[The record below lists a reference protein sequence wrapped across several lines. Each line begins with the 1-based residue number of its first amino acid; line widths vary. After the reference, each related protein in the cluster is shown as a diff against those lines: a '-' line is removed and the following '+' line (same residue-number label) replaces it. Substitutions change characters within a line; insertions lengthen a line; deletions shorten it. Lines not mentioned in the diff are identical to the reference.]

1 MVDRLKGLPRKPLA
15 IILIAI
21 FLVGCVDSG
30 RESTGVMNE
39 GAAPLTEDEL
49 ANRTI
54 EYIREAFLNPQGLDG
69 EFKSIEP
76 LDEELYVV
84 NFTFG
89 RGNMPQTQA
98 QVYATSSGKLM
109 QLVAV
114 DITKPP
120 ETAAPTET
128 PEPTEPAEPTRA
140 DVSIDGDQCLGSE
153 DAPVTI
159 IEFSDYQCS
168 YCQRF
173 WAQTLPEIKEEYIDT
188 GKVKFV
194 YRDFPLGFHANAQ
207 KAAES
212 TECANDQEK
221 FWEMHDKVFGGMS
234 EWSGRDVAN
243 ITKRYASELGLDEA
257 EFASCLDS
265 GKYTEEVQKD
275 MQDGAKAGV
284 TGTPAF
290 FVNGIFVGGA
300 QSFAAFKQI
309 IDSEL
314 ADNGSASTITG
325 TCG

>member
-1 MVDRLKGLPRKPLA
+1 
-15 IILIAI
+15 
-21 FLVGCVDSG
+21 VDSG

-69 EFKSIEP
+69 EFESIEP

-84 NFTFG
+84 NFTVK
-89 RGNMPQTQA
+89 RGENIIQTQA
-98 QVYATSSGKLM
+98 QAYVTSSGRLILG
-109 QLVAV
+109 QEF
-114 DITKPP
+114 DITKPLETQP
-120 ETAAPTET
+120 PAETA
-128 PEPTEPAEPTRA
+128 EPTEPAEPTRI
-140 DVSIDGDQCLGSE
+140 DVGIDGDQCMGSE

-290 FVNGIFVGGA
+290 FVNGIFVGG
-300 QSFAAFKQI
+300 SKPFAVFKQI